1 MIVEMIFLSDVNA
14 KTDSGDF
21 TAVNHSGWRSLPSKE
36 VFDQV
41 ENSFN
46 LTAKDRIDI
55 GSLKEKELNDFCK
68 ITSLLLKNKIYG
80 WHYYTIN
87 GKVEKHFVD
96 CEIGNRRLYNAK
108 RADNGTLFDS
118 SY

>member
-1 MIVEMIFLSDVNA
+1 MIFLSDINS
-14 KTDSGDF
+14 KIESGDF
-21 TAVNHSGWRSLPSKE
+21 TSVNISDGRNLPLKE
-36 VFDQV
+36 VFDNV
-41 ENSFN
+41 ENAFN
-46 LTAKDRIDI
+46 LSAKDRIDI
-55 GSLKEKELNDFCK
+55 SSLKEKELNDFCK

-80 WHYYTIN
+80 WHYYTID

-108 RADNGTLFDS
+108 RIDNGTIFDS

>member
-1 MIVEMIFLSDVNA
+1 MIFLYDIIKNS
-14 KTDSGDF
+14 KSEDF
-21 TAVNHSGWRSLPSKE
+21 PPQNTSRDRNLPSE
-36 VFDQV
+36 NVLNQV
-41 ENSFN
+41 ENAFN

-55 GSLKEKELNDFCK
+55 NSLKDKELNDFCK

-108 RADNGTLFDS
+108 RVDNGTIFDNH
-118 SY
+118 Y

>member
-1 MIVEMIFLSDVNA
+1 MIFLSDINNKSVSDDFPSIA
-14 KTDSGDF
+14 DSDRR
-21 TAVNHSGWRSLPSKE
+21 NLPSKN
-36 VFDQV
+36 VFAQT
-41 ENSFN
+41 ENAFN
-46 LTAKDRIDI
+46 LTAKDSIDI
-55 GSLKEKELNDFCK
+55 SSLKEKELSDFCK

-108 RADNGTLFDS
+108 RTDNGTLFDS

>member
-1 MIVEMIFLSDVNA
+1 MIFLSDIAENRENLNFSADVNA
-14 KTDSGDF
+14 QKRD
-21 TAVNHSGWRSLPSKE
+21 LPSKE
-36 VFDQV
+36 VLNQV
-41 ENSFN
+41 ENAFN

-96 CEIGNRRLYNAK
+96 CEIGDRRLYNAK
-108 RADNGTLFDS
+108 RVDNGTMFDS
-118 SY
+118 RY